1 MKTNL
6 TLKINSG
13 LIDNKG
19 LGLSIGQDNHVLWA
33 TDHFQQPELKI
44 TISIDLP
51 AKIDFT
57 ITGRQEND
65 TQVNEHGEIVADR
78 YLSLI
83 WFEILDKTVYTY
95 GIDYKILQYKGED
108 VDPNAPAF
116 YWNRNGVATL
126 TIDQSDPVLWLLDH
140 PEIW

>member
-19 LGLSIGQDNHVLWA
+19 LGLTIGQDGHILWS
-33 TDHFQQPELKI
+33 TDYFQEPESKIKI
-44 TISIDLP
+44 TVDLP
-51 AKIDFT
+51 ARIDFT
-57 ITGRQEND
+57 ITGRKDND
-65 TQVNEHGEIVADR
+65 TQVNEAGEIIADR

-83 WFEILDKTVYTY
+83 WFEIEDKLVYTY
-95 GIDYKILQYKGED
+95 GIDYKILQYHGDD

-126 TIDQSDPVLWLLDH
+126 VIDRPDPVLWLLDH
-140 PEIW
+140 PEVW